1 MSTGQAAQ
9 SGTVAFVDE
18 PIVDDQ
24 AATGAIEAEGTA
36 DLDDA
41 TSVEAPK
48 DLRRPQ
54 GVSRWIRRSPAKTGM
69 AILAIL
75 AIASVAVATWMY
87 VVQHRYDQQAGPAAQ
102 KAALTAATEGSVA
115 LLSYSPDSIDRDL
128 AAAKSHL
135 TGEFLTYYSHF
146 TDEIVKPA
154 SQKKSIKTTASVAR
168 AAISEMHSD
177 SAVVLLFINQTSMSS
192 DRSEPSQIASSV
204 LVTLANVNGNWLIA
218 KFEPV

>member
-1 MSTGQAAQ
+1 MSKGQAAQ
-9 SGTVAFVDE
+9 SGTVAFVAE

-24 AATGAIEAEGTA
+24 AATAAIEAEGTA
-36 DLDDA
+36 DLHDA

-48 DLRRPQ
+48 DLRGPH
-54 GVSRWIRRSPAKTGM
+54 GVSRWIRRSPAKTG
-69 AILAIL
+69 IVLLAIC
-75 AIASVAVATWMY
+75 AIASVTLATWMY
-87 VVQHRYDQQAGPAAQ
+87 VVQHRSDQQTDPAAQ
-102 KAALTAATEGSVA
+102 TAALTAATEGSVA

-128 AAAKSHL
+128 TAAKSHL

-168 AAISEMHSD
+168 AAVSEMHSD

-192 DRSEPSQIASSV
+192 DRSEPSQLASTV
-204 LVTLANVNGNWLIA
+204 LVTLTKLNGNWLIA